1 MKSFKLEG
9 IVIKRRNIGEAD
21 RIITV
26 FTKSLGKVQI
36 KAKGVRK
43 ISSKRSG
50 HIELLNHCVLSLHQ
64 ASLMP
69 ILTEVQ
75 SFENYSLL
83 KSDLKRIGSAFHI
96 CELVDGLCAEN
107 QANEEIFELLSTT
120 LKKLS
125 SAEIL
130 SNVIYEFEIEI
141 LKLLGFYKH
150 TENLKINT
158 KVLIEE
164 ILERKLKTRPILYQ
178 FSS

>member
-26 FTKSLGKVQI
+26 FSKTLGKVQI

-43 ISSKRSG
+43 ISSRRSG

-96 CELVDGLCAEN
+96 CELIDGLCAEN

-120 LKKLS
+120 LKKLA

-158 KVLIEE
+158 RVLIEE

>member
-26 FTKSLGKVQI
+26 FSKSLGKVQI

-43 ISSKRSG
+43 ISSRRSG

-64 ASLMP
+64 ANLMP

-75 SFENYSLL
+75 SFENFSLL
-83 KSDLKRIGSAFHI
+83 KSDLKRVGSAFHI

-125 SAEIL
+125 NAKIL
-130 SNVIYEFEIEI
+130 SEVIYEFEIEI
-141 LKLLGFYKH
+141 LKLLGFYKQS
-150 TENLKINT
+150 ENLKINT
-158 KVLIEE
+158 RALIEE

>member
-9 IVIKRRNIGEAD
+9 IVIKRRNVGEAD

-26 FTKSLGKVQI
+26 FSKTYGKIQI

-43 ISSKRSG
+43 ISSRRSG
-50 HIELLNHCVLSLHQ
+50 HIELLNHAVLNLHQ
-64 ASLMP
+64 AKFMP
-69 ILTEVQ
+69 ILTEAE
-75 SFENYSLL
+75 SLENFSLL

-96 CELVDGLCAEN
+96 CELIDGLCAEN
-107 QANEEIFELLSTT
+107 QVNEEVFELLSNT

-125 SAEIL
+125 NAQKL
-130 SNVIYEFEIEI
+130 SDIIYEFEIDI
-141 LKLLGFYKH
+141 LKLLGFYKESE
-150 TENLKINT
+150 TLKINT
-158 KVLIEE
+158 RVLIEE

>member
-21 RIITV
+21 RIVTV

-43 ISSKRSG
+43 ISSRRSG

-64 ASLMP
+64 TNLMP

-75 SFENYSLL
+75 SFENFSLL
-83 KSDLKRIGSAFHI
+83 KSDLKRVGSAFHI

-125 SAEIL
+125 NATRL
-130 SNVIYEFEIEI
+130 SDVIYEFEIEI
-141 LKLLGFYKH
+141 LKSLGFYKH

-158 KVLIEE
+158 RALIEE

>member
-26 FTKSLGKVQI
+26 FSKSLGKVQI

-43 ISSKRSG
+43 ISSRRSG

-107 QANEEIFELLSTT
+107 QANEEIFELLSST

-158 KVLIEE
+158 RVLIEE

>member
-1 MKSFKLEG
+1 MRSFKLEG
-9 IVIKRRNIGEAD
+9 IVIKRKNIGEAD

-26 FTKSLGKVQI
+26 FSKTYGKLQI

-43 ISSKRSG
+43 ISSRRSG
-50 HIELLNHCVLSLHQ
+50 HIELLNHGIFSLHKTKN
-64 ASLMP
+64 MP
-69 ILTEVQ
+69 ILTEAV
-75 SFENYSLL
+75 SIENFSSL
-83 KSDLKRIGSAFHI
+83 KKDLKRVGSAFHI

-107 QANEEIFELLSTT
+107 QASYGVFELLNTT

-125 SAEIL
+125 SADKL
-130 SNVIYEFEIEI
+130 SNVIYEFEVEI
-141 LKLLGFYKH
+141 LKLLGFYRH
-150 TENLKINT
+150 VGNVKINT